1 MNDQRQQNSDPV
13 AAAGSDR
20 PAGNVPPETQDA
32 KERVWQ
38 AVGPHIPAAP
48 RKRKWI
54 AGVLSAFVPGTGHF
68 YLGMM
73 QKGLMIMLL
82 IIMDIFAIVHFS
94 MSMASIP
101 LITLLAL
108 FLPIIYFYSFFDA
121 LLSSDKVNARRYA
134 APYSNEPV
142 SGGPAGSDSWQ
153 TGARPYGG
161 WLLVGAGAL
170 LFVFGAKPAWWAAVM
185 DRTGTWVGGLALIAA
200 GLILYMRNSK
210 PK

>member
-1 MNDQRQQNSDPV
+1 MNDPRQQHPDPL
-13 AAAGSDR
+13 AAAESDR
-20 PAGNVPPETQDA
+20 PDGNVPPESQDA
-32 KERVWQ
+32 QERYWQ

-54 AGVLSAFVPGTGHF
+54 AGLLSAFVPGTGHF

-73 QKGLMIMLL
+73 QKGLTIMLL
-82 IIMDIFAIVHFS
+82 IILDIFAIVHFS
-94 MSMASIP
+94 MNMASIP

-134 APYSNEPV
+134 APFYEESV
-142 SGGPAGSDSWQ
+142 SGRPTGGDSWQ
-153 TGARPYGG
+153 AGTRPYGG

-170 LFVFGAKPAWWAAVM
+170 LFVFGAKPAWWTAVM
-185 DRTGTWVGGLALIAA
+185 DRTGTWIGGLALIAA
-200 GLILYMRNSK
+200 GLFLYMRNSK
-210 PK
+210 K